1 MLRKTYDWTM
11 SLAGHRHAPWALG
24 AVSFIESSVFP
35 SPPDL
40 LLMPMVLSE
49 RRRAWFYAAICTAAS
64 VVGGV
69 AGWLIGYFLFEA
81 IAQPILNVYGYAEKF
96 EEFAHMYNEWGVWI
110 VLFAGVTPFPYKV
123 ITIASGATGLALPIF
138 IASSIVAR
146 GLRFFIVAGLLYW
159 LGPPI
164 RQFVEK
170 RLGLMFTLFMIL
182 LFGGFLAI
190 KLL

>member
-11 SLAGHRHAPWALG
+11 SLAAHRGASWAL
-24 AVSFIESSVFP
+24 ATVSFIESSVFP
-35 SPPDL
+35 IPPDL
-40 LLMPMVLSE
+40 LLMPMVLSD
-49 RRRAWFYAAICTAAS
+49 RVKAWLYAAICTVAS
-64 VVGGV
+64 VAGGI

-81 IAQPILNVYGYAEKF
+81 IAEPILAFYGYAEKF

-123 ITIASGATGLALPIF
+123 ITIASGATGLGLPVF
-138 IASSIVAR
+138 ILSSIVAR
-146 GLRFFIVAGLLYW
+146 GLRFFVVAGLLYW

-164 RQFVEK
+164 REFVEK

-182 LFGGFLAI
+182 LLGGFLAI
-190 KLL
+190 RLL